1 MSVIIEI
8 SVPAEDFALGRSLE
22 SIDSSQFEL
31 ERMIPTT
38 DAVVPFFWAHDT
50 DPAALETSLE
60 ADEDVIGVDM
70 IDKLDDRA
78 LFRVEWVLDIDGLV
92 QSIIEHEA
100 AILEALGT
108 NDRWEFQLRFPD
120 HDDISAFQAALH
132 ESGVS
137 FSLQRMYNPS
147 DPETDVSGL
156 TPAQR
161 ETLVMA
167 LEHGYFAIPR
177 ETNQVELAEELGI
190 SDQAV
195 NERMRRGT
203 AKLLLSALT
212 AGTDAD

>member
-38 DAVVPFFWAHDT
+38 EAVVPFFWAHDT
-50 DPAALETSLE
+50 DPEALETALE

-70 IDKLDDRA
+70 IDKLDNRT
-78 LFRVEWVLDIDGLV
+78 LFRVEWVPDIDGLV
-92 QSIIEHEA
+92 QSIIKHEA
-100 AILEALGT
+100 AILEAIGT
-108 NDRWEFQLRFPD
+108 NDRWEFQLRFAES
-120 HDDISAFQAALH
+120 DDISSFQAALN

-137 FSLQRMYNPS
+137 FSLQRMYNPT
-147 DPETDVSGL
+147 DPETDTTGL

-161 ETLVMA
+161 EALVLA

-177 ETNQVELAEELGI
+177 ETDLTELAEELGI

-203 AKLLLSALT
+203 AKLLLSSLT
-212 AGTDAD
+212 AGTDE